1 MSFHIYHLFSQT
13 ILHCGSGQSVGIV
26 DQPIARERASNL
38 PIVPGSTVRGVLK
51 AFISQ
56 TEQKEVKP
64 TLSQSLFG
72 YDKQDGEPS
81 FAGAL
86 SITDA
91 HLLLLPVRTVYG
103 ILAYATCPF
112 ILQRYKKDRKLDL
125 TVPTPAD
132 EQALHPKGN
141 PNHQDNLMVLE
152 DLDLKAQE
160 CDHTQQWAEYIAQT
174 LYAKDSAYFSDMS
187 KRIIVLPD
195 TVFSFL
201 AETATEIRTRIRINQ
216 ETGVVDNGA
225 LWTEESLPAESVL
238 WGVYSVDAPRLND
251 KNGDKRLMFNDIIN
265 NKPVLQMGG
274 NMGTGNGLVQ
284 FIAQSARGE

>member
-1 MSFHIYHLFSQT
+1 MSFQVYHLFSQT

-51 AFISQ
+51 ASISQ
-56 TEQKEVKP
+56 TEKG
-64 TLSQSLFG
+64 LSQSLFG

-112 ILQRYKKDRKLDL
+112 ILQRYKKDLKLDFK
-125 TVPTPAD
+125 VPTPTD
-132 EQALHPKGN
+132 DQALYPSGN
-141 PNHQDNLMVLE
+141 PNHQDNLMILE
-152 DLDLKAQE
+152 DLDLKAKQ
-160 CDHTQQWAEYIAQT
+160 CPDTQAWAVHIAKT
-174 LYAKDSAYFSDMS
+174 VHIKDSDDYKDMS

-195 TVFSFL
+195 TVFAFL

-216 ETGVVDNGA
+216 ETGVVDKGA

-238 WGVYSVDAPRLND
+238 WGVYSVDESRLKD
-251 KNGDKRLMFNDIIN
+251 QNGDKLVTFNDIIK
-265 NKPVLQMGG
+265 NKPLLQMGG

-284 FIAQSARGE
+284 FIAQLSKGE

>member
-1 MSFHIYHLFSQT
+1 MSFHVYHLFSQT

-51 AFISQ
+51 AHISQ
-56 TEQKEVKP
+56 KESD
-64 TLSQSLFG
+64 LSQSLFG
-72 YDKQDGEPS
+72 YDKQDGKLS
-81 FAGAL
+81 CTGAL

-112 ILQRYKKDRKLDL
+112 ILQRYKKDRKSDL
-125 TVPTPAD
+125 TVPTPAKD
-132 EQALHPKGN
+132 QALYPKGN
-141 PNHQDNLMVLE
+141 PNHQDDLMVLE

-160 CDHTQQWAEYIAQT
+160 CEHTQQWAEYIAQT
-174 LYAKDSAYFSDMS
+174 LDAKESAYYSDIS

-216 ETGVVDNGA
+216 KTGVVDKGA

-251 KNGDKRLMFNDIIN
+251 QNGDKRLMFNDIIN
-265 NKPVLQMGG
+265 NKPLLQMGG

-284 FIAQSARGE
+284 FIAQSGKGE

>member
-1 MSFHIYHLFSQT
+1 MSFHVYHLFSQT

-26 DQPIARERASNL
+26 DQPIARERASYL

-51 AFISQ
+51 AHISQ
-56 TEQKEVKP
+56 KESD
-64 TLSQSLFG
+64 LSQSLFG

-112 ILQRYKKDRKLDL
+112 ILQRYKKDQKLDVK
-125 TVPTPAD
+125 VPTPAND
-132 EQALHPKGN
+132 QALYPKGN

-160 CDHTQQWAEYIAQT
+160 CEYTQQWAEYIAQT
-174 LYAKDSAYFSDMS
+174 LYAKESAYFSDMS

-238 WGVYSVDAPRLND
+238 WGVFSVDAPRLND
-251 KNGDKRLMFNDIIN
+251 QNGDKRLRFTDIIN
-265 NKPVLQMGG
+265 NKPLLQMGG

-284 FIAQSARGE
+284 FIAQSAKGE

>member
-1 MSFHIYHLFSQT
+1 MSFHVYHLFSQT

-51 AFISQ
+51 AFISH
-56 TEQKEVKP
+56 TEQTEVKP

-112 ILQRYKKDRKLDL
+112 ILQRYKKDRKLNL

-225 LWTEESLPAESVL
+225 
-238 WGVYSVDAPRLND
+238 
-251 KNGDKRLMFNDIIN
+251 
-265 NKPVLQMGG
+265 
-274 NMGTGNGLVQ
+274 
-284 FIAQSARGE
+284 

>member
-1 MSFHIYHLFSQT
+1 MSFHVYHLFSQT

-26 DQPIARERASNL
+26 DQPIARERASYL

-51 AFISQ
+51 AHISQ
-56 TEQKEVKP
+56 KESD
-64 TLSQSLFG
+64 LSQSLFG

-112 ILQRYKKDRKLDL
+112 ILQRYKKDQKLDVK
-125 TVPTPAD
+125 VPTPANG
-132 EQALHPKGN
+132 QALYPKGN

-160 CDHTQQWAEYIAQT
+160 CEYTQQWAEYIAQT
-174 LYAKDSAYFSDMS
+174 LYAKDSSDYSDMS

-238 WGVYSVDAPRLND
+238 WGVFSVDAPRLND
-251 KNGDKRLMFNDIIN
+251 QNGDKRLRFTDIIN
-265 NKPVLQMGG
+265 NKPLLQMGG

>member
-160 CDHTQQWAEYIAQT
+160 CDHTQQWAEYIAQK
-174 LYAKDSAYFSDMS
+174 LYAKDSAYLSDMS

-238 WGVYSVDAPRLND
+238 WGVYSLDAPRLND

-284 FIAQSARGE
+284 FIAQPARGE

>member
-56 TEQKEVKP
+56 TEQKEVKS

-91 HLLLLPVRTVYG
+91 HLLLLPVRTAYG

-132 EQALHPKGN
+132 DQALYPKGN

-160 CDHTQQWAEYIAQT
+160 CEHTPQWAEYIAKT
-174 LYAKDSAYFSDMS
+174 LYAKDSSDYSDIS

-251 KNGDKRLMFNDIIN
+251 QNGDKRLMFNDIIN
-265 NKPVLQMGG
+265 NKPLLQMGG

>member
-1 MSFHIYHLFSQT
+1 MSFHVYHLFSQT

-26 DQPIARERASNL
+26 DQPIARERASYL

-51 AFISQ
+51 AYISL
-56 TEQKEVKP
+56 KESD
-64 TLSQSLFG
+64 LSQSLFG

-91 HLLLLPVRTVYG
+91 HLLLMPVRTVYG

-112 ILQRYKKDRKLDL
+112 ILQRYKKDQKLDVK
-125 TVPTPAD
+125 VPTPAND
-132 EQALHPKGN
+132 QALYPKGN

-160 CDHTQQWAEYIAQT
+160 CEYTQQWAEYIAQT
-174 LYAKDSAYFSDMS
+174 LYAKDSPDYSDMS

-238 WGVYSVDAPRLND
+238 WGVFSVDEPRLND
-251 KNGDKRLMFNDIIN
+251 KNGDKRPRFNDIIN

-284 FIAQSARGE
+284 FIAQSAKGE

>member
-1 MSFHIYHLFSQT
+1 MSFHVYHLFSQT

-91 HLLLLPVRTVYG
+91 HLLLLPVRTAYG

-160 CDHTQQWAEYIAQT
+160 CEHTQQWAEYIAQT
-174 LYAKDSAYFSDMS
+174 LDAKESAYYSDIS

-251 KNGDKRLMFNDIIN
+251 QNGDKRLMFNDIIN

-284 FIAQSARGE
+284 FIAQSGKGE

>member
-1 MSFHIYHLFSQT
+1 MSFQVYHLFSQT

-51 AFISQ
+51 AHISQ
-56 TEQKEVKP
+56 KESD
-64 TLSQSLFG
+64 LSQSLFG

-112 ILQRYKKDRKLDL
+112 ILQRYKKDRKSDL
-125 TVPTPAD
+125 TVPTPAND
-132 EQALHPKGN
+132 QALYPKDN
-141 PNHQDNLMVLE
+141 PNHQDNLIVLE
-152 DLDLKAQE
+152 DLDLKVEDKE
-160 CDHTQQWAEYIAQT
+160 CEYTLQWAEYIAQT
-174 LYAKDSAYFSDMS
+174 LYAKDSSDYSDIS

-216 ETGVVDNGA
+216 ETGVVDKGA

-238 WGVYSVDAPRLND
+238 WGVYSVDATRLND
-251 KNGDKRLMFNDIIN
+251 QDGDKRLMFNNIIN
-265 NKPVLQMGG
+265 NKPLLQMGG

-284 FIAQSARGE
+284 FIAQSGKGE

>member
-1 MSFHIYHLFSQT
+1 MSFHVYHLFSQT

-51 AFISQ
+51 AFISH
-56 TEQKEVKP
+56 TEQTEVKP

-160 CDHTQQWAEYIAQT
+160 CEHTQQWAEYIAQT
-174 LYAKDSAYFSDMS
+174 LDAKESAYYSDIS

-251 KNGDKRLMFNDIIN
+251 QNGDKRLMFNDIIN

-284 FIAQSARGE
+284 FIAQSAKGE

>member
-13 ILHCGSGQSVGIV
+13 ILHCGSGHSVGIV

-51 AFISQ
+51 AFISH
-56 TEQKEVKP
+56 TEQTEVKP

-125 TVPTPAD
+125 MVPAPAD

-160 CDHTQQWAEYIAQT
+160 CEYTQQWAGYIAQT
-174 LYAKDSAYFSDMS
+174 LYAKESAYFSDMS

-225 LWTEESLPAESVL
+225 LWTEESLPAESIL
-238 WGVYSVDAPRLND
+238 WGVFSVDAPRLND
-251 KNGDKRLMFNDIIN
+251 QNGDKRLRFTDIIN
-265 NKPVLQMGG
+265 NKPLLQMGG

-284 FIAQSARGE
+284 FIAQSAKGE

>member
-1 MSFHIYHLFSQT
+1 MSFHVYHLFSQT

-26 DQPIARERASNL
+26 DQPIARERASYL

-51 AFISQ
+51 AHISL
-56 TEQKEVKP
+56 KKSD
-64 TLSQSLFG
+64 LSQSLFG

-112 ILQRYKKDRKLDL
+112 ILQRYKKDQKLDVK
-125 TVPTPAD
+125 VPTPAND
-132 EQALHPKGN
+132 QALYPKGN

-160 CDHTQQWAEYIAQT
+160 CEYTQQWAEYIAQT
-174 LYAKDSAYFSDMS
+174 LYAKDSPDYNDMS

-238 WGVYSVDAPRLND
+238 WGVFSVDEPRLND
-251 KNGDKRLMFNDIIN
+251 KNGDKRPRFNDIIN

-284 FIAQSARGE
+284 FIAQSAKGE

>member
-1 MSFHIYHLFSQT
+1 MSFHVYHLFSQT

-26 DQPIARERASNL
+26 DQPIARERASYL

-51 AFISQ
+51 AHISL
-56 TEQKEVKP
+56 KESD
-64 TLSQSLFG
+64 LSQSLFG

-112 ILQRYKKDRKLDL
+112 ILQRYKKDQKLDVK
-125 TVPTPAD
+125 VPTPAND
-132 EQALHPKGN
+132 QALYPKGN

-160 CDHTQQWAEYIAQT
+160 CEYTQQWAENIAQT
-174 LYAKDSAYFSDMS
+174 LYAKDRPDYSDMS

-238 WGVYSVDAPRLND
+238 WGVFSVDEPRLND
-251 KNGDKRLMFNDIIN
+251 KNGDKRPRFNDIIN

-284 FIAQSARGE
+284 FIAQSAKGE

>member
-1 MSFHIYHLFSQT
+1 MSFQVYHLFSQT

-26 DQPIARERASNL
+26 DQPIARDRATHL
-38 PIVPGSTVRGVLK
+38 PLVPGSTVRGVLR
-51 AFISQ
+51 AHISQ
-56 TEQKEVKP
+56 QNDELTN
-64 TLSQSLFG
+64 TLFG
-72 YDKQDGEPS
+72 YQKPDSEPS
-81 FAGAL
+81 SAGAL

-112 ILQRYKKDRKLDL
+112 TLQRYKKDLKLDL
-125 TVPTPAD
+125 TVPTPAND
-132 EQALHPKGN
+132 QALYPKGN

-160 CDHTQQWAEYIAQT
+160 CEHTQQWAEHIAQT
-174 LYAKDSAYFSDMS
+174 LHAKGSPDYNDMS

-216 ETGVVDNGA
+216 DSGVVDGGA
-225 LWTEESLPAESVL
+225 LWTEESLPSESVL
-238 WGVYSVDAPRLND
+238 WGVFSTDQTRMKENTRQDLETELN
-251 KNGDKRLMFNDIIN
+251 KKLR
-265 NKPVLQMGG
+265 LQMGG

-284 FIAQSARGE
+284 FIAQSSKGE

>member
-1 MSFHIYHLFSQT
+1 MSFHVYHLFSQT

-38 PIVPGSTVRGVLK
+38 PIVPGSTVRGVLR
-51 AFISQ
+51 AHISQ
-56 TEQKEVKP
+56 KESD
-64 TLSQSLFG
+64 LSQSLFG

-112 ILQRYKKDRKLDL
+112 ILQRYKKDQELPL
-125 TVPTPAD
+125 TVPTPAND
-132 EQALHPKGN
+132 QALYPKGN

-160 CDHTQQWAEYIAQT
+160 CEYTQQWAEYIAQT
-174 LYAKDSAYFSDMS
+174 LYAKDSSDYSDIS

-238 WGVYSVDAPRLND
+238 WGVFSVDAPRLND
-251 KNGDKRLMFNDIIN
+251 QNGDKQLMFNDIIN
-265 NKPVLQMGG
+265 NKPLLQMGG
-274 NMGTGNGLVQ
+274 NMGTGNGLVR
-284 FIAQSARGE
+284 FIAQSAKGE

>member
-1 MSFHIYHLFSQT
+1 M
-13 ILHCGSGQSVGIV
+13 
-26 DQPIARERASNL
+26 

-125 TVPTPAD
+125 TVPTPAND
-132 EQALHPKGN
+132 QALYPKGN

-160 CDHTQQWAEYIAQT
+160 CTDTQKWAEDIAQT
-174 LYAKDSAYFSDMS
+174 LYAKDSDDYKDIS

-238 WGVYSVDAPRLND
+238 WGVYLVDAPRLND

>member
-1 MSFHIYHLFSQT
+1 MSFHVYHLFSQT

-195 TVFSFL
+195 SVFSFL

-251 KNGDKRLMFNDIIN
+251 QNGDKRLMFNDIIN
-265 NKPVLQMGG
+265 NKPLLQIGG

>member
-1 MSFHIYHLFSQT
+1 MSFLVYHLFSQT

-26 DQPIARERASNL
+26 DQPIARDRASNL

-56 TEQKEVKP
+56 TDSQTGP
-64 TLSQSLFG
+64 SLSQSLFG

-112 ILQRYKKDRKLDL
+112 ILQRYKKDQKLDL
-125 TVPTPAD
+125 TVPTPAND
-132 EQALHPKGN
+132 QALYPNGN
-141 PNHQDNLMVLE
+141 PNHQNNLMVLE

-160 CDHTQQWAEYIAQT
+160 CAHTQKWAEHIAQT
-174 LYAKDSAYFSDMS
+174 LYIKNSPDHNDIS

-225 LWTEESLPAESVL
+225 LWTEESLPAQSVL
-238 WGVYSVDAPRLND
+238 WGVFSVDEARLKD
-251 KNGDKRLMFNDIIN
+251 KNGDKQPRFNDIIN
-265 NKPVLQMGG
+265 NEPLLQMGG

-284 FIAQSARGE
+284 FIAQSGKGE

>member
-1 MSFHIYHLFSQT
+1 MSFQVYHLLSHT

-38 PIVPGSTVRGVLK
+38 PIVPSSTVRGVLK
-51 AFISQ
+51 AHISQ
-56 TEQKEVKP
+56 KEP
-64 TLSQSLFG
+64 DLSQSLFG

-112 ILQRYKKDRKLDL
+112 ILQRYKKDLKLDVR
-125 TVPTPAD
+125 VPTLGDA
-132 EQALHPKGN
+132 QALHPRGN

-152 DLDLKAQE
+152 DLDLQAQE
-160 CDHTQQWAEYIAQT
+160 CGHAQKWAEYIAQT
-174 LYAKDSAYFSDMS
+174 LYEKDSSDYNDIS

-216 ETGVVDNGA
+216 ETGVVDKGA
-225 LWTEESLPAESVL
+225 LWTEESLPAECVL
-238 WGVYSVDAPRLND
+238 WGVFSVDPPRLND
-251 KNGDKRLMFNDIIN
+251 KNGDKRPKFNDIIN
-265 NKPVLQMGG
+265 NKPLLQMGG

-284 FIAQSARGE
+284 FIAQSAKGE